1 MSVEMAQIL
10 RFRGRSVTGADMA
23 FIRQLIEAHPQAS
36 RRRLSA
42 LLCEAWNWRQ
52 PNGQLKDM
60 VCRSFML
67 WLYRQGQIVLPAKCK
82 APLNNVVARRARPTQ
97 LALPIQLPPLEM
109 SLKELGAVQILPV
122 RRTPREGLFED
133 LMKAHHYLG
142 YTQPVGEHLKYIIY
156 AQAQP
161 IAAMA
166 WASSTPN
173 VAPRDRF
180 VGWTKEQCARHI
192 HLIAYNTRY
201 LILPWVRVPGLASHL
216 LGRMARRIS
225 RDWQQLYGHPLF
237 LLETFVDPERF
248 AGTSYRAANW
258 IDLGLTTGRGKND
271 RTNQINRSRKRH
283 WVYPLR
289 KDWRQKLIGGL

>member
-1 MSVEMAQIL
+1 
-10 RFRGRSVTGADMA
+10 VTGADIT
-23 FIRQLIEAHPQAS
+23 FIRQLMEAHPWAS

-60 VCRSFML
+60 LCRSFML
-67 WLYRQGQIVLPAKCK
+67 WLYRQGYIVLPAKRK
-82 APLNNVVARRARPTQ
+82 ETINNVVARRTRQTPPT
-97 LALPIQLPPLEM
+97 LPWEMPPLEL
-109 SLKELGAVQILPV
+109 SLKELGAVQIVPV
-122 RRTPREGLFED
+122 RRTPQEGLFEE

-156 AQAQP
+156 AQGQP
-161 IAAMA
+161 VAAMA

-173 VAPRDRF
+173 VAQRDRF
-180 VGWTKEQCARHI
+180 VGWTKEQCARGI

-201 LILPWVRVPGLASHL
+201 LILPWVRVRGLASHL

-225 RDWQQLYGHPLF
+225 RDWQQLYGHPIY

-248 AGTSYRAANW
+248 VGTSYRAANW
-258 IDLGLTTGRGKND
+258 IDLGLTTGRGKNAS
-271 RTNQINRSRKRH
+271 TKQIRRSRKRH

-289 KDWRQKLIGGL
+289 KDWRPKLVAGV